1 MTPFRITHKADN
13 SAYESSLSVN
23 LLKGV
28 GMLSIGIQDNNGV
41 NIVFCMDRDELL
53 AMAAYIEGQIK

>member
-1 MTPFRITHKADN
+1 MPFRITHKADN

-28 GMLSIGIQDNNGV
+28 GMLSISIQDNNGV
-41 NIVFCMDRDELL
+41 NVVFCMDKQELL
-53 AMAAYIEGQIK
+53 DLADYIKGEVQ